1 MGEIMKK
8 TIILIIALI
17 SICFFLVSYLIINNN
32 KYEKKLEQEIK
43 QHYTLE
49 NDIKYLNKSN
59 LYYIILT
66 TKNLIV
72 LDEYY
77 QEVFKEDANKINF
90 MDTSFEITYRL
101 NQVMFEIKKISKNKI
116 TYEYYDIYTNELID
130 NIIVGG

>member
-90 MDTSFEITYRL
+90 IDTSFEITYRL
-101 NQVMFEIKKISKNKI
+101 NQVMFEIKKVSKNKI

-130 NIIVGG
+130 NITVGG